1 MLEGTKKVKIYDLSN
16 PSDVEAYENLLNDAE
31 CNIVQEKFSFVG
43 HKGVPTIVVWYE
55 IEY

>member
-16 PSDVEAYENLLNDAE
+16 PSDVEAYENLLNAE